1 MTDEDAYRRQI
12 VRLTKERNAARCEC
26 DEVREKF
33 RREVAELR
41 GQVREGTSARVQALV
56 HELTKVRAE
65 RDELK
70 RKLRNA
76 MRG

>member
-1 MTDEDAYRRQI
+1 
-12 VRLTKERNAARCEC
+12 
-26 DEVREKF
+26 
-33 RREVAELR
+33 
-41 GQVREGTSARVQALV
+41 VQALV